1 MTNRQLEIIMRL
13 KDEVTKKLQGVEGAF
28 RRFSVS
34 IKEFA
39 GHLKRMGNDL
49 KFIGTELI
57 TLGASL
63 TGPLALAF
71 NSAGRYSKSV
81 SEEITRLKTV
91 TTVFQMDIAQAL
103 VPIMNTLTNV
113 LGRLYQAWESLGK
126 AKQQVIIQ
134 TAFLAGTFLTLG
146 GVLLRL
152 MGGIMKTAGTIITLV
167 RGLTP
172 IQWAIIAIVGAIALM
187 IQHWERVREVVMPI
201 LNGIE
206 IGANMVAIGFHK
218 IIGGMVDGIIRL
230 SLQWGDFLRVLG
242 SVPGPQQNV
251 FLKAAEGMDTVAS
264 RLRILS
270 QTSHQTV
277 TDLQKNIEEVFV
289 TGSGR
294 LVDFVDN
301 VKNNIED
308 IKRFLNQESTFDFSG
323 WEQKLKDLELQTKTM
338 GDVMQGV
345 ASQTARAM
353 AQSFSDGFYNLFTGQ
368 IKDVKDMFADFGR
381 SVLKILSD
389 VLAQLL
395 ISATIGR
402 VFGAFNLSGLTF
414 HQGGIVRAHSGY
426 LASDDVPIIAQAGE
440 GIISRKG
447 MASLGASNLQRL
459 NQGNGLN
466 GKGGGVMI
474 NINPVIQS
482 WDSRDIYRNRQMIT
496 GIVSEAIKSNTQLR
510 KVIKDY
516 A

>member
-13 KDEVTKKLQGVEGAF
+13 KDEVTKKLQGVEGTF
-28 RRFSVS
+28 RSFSLQM
-34 IKEFA
+34 KEFA
-39 GHLKRMGNDL
+39 GHLKRMGTDL
-49 KFIGTELI
+49 KRIGSEFIILGSLI
-57 TLGASL
+57 

-91 TTVFQMDIAQAL
+91 TTVFQISVAQTL
-103 VPIMNTLTNV
+103 VPIMNTLTNI
-113 LGRLYQAWESLGK
+113 LGRLYQAWDSLGK
-126 AKQQVIIQ
+126 VKQQMIIR
-134 TAFLAGTFLTLG
+134 TAFLTGTFLTLG

-152 MGGIMKTAGTIITLV
+152 VGGILKTAGTIITLV

-172 IQWAIIAIVGAIALM
+172 IQWAVIAIIGAIALM
-187 IQHWERVREVVMPI
+187 IKHWERVREVVMPI

-218 IIGGMVDGIIRL
+218 VIGGMVDGIIRL
-230 SLQWGDFLRVLG
+230 SLQWGDFLRVLAR
-242 SVPGPQQNV
+242 VPGPQQNV

-264 RLRILS
+264 RLRVLS
-270 QTSHQTV
+270 QTSNKTID
-277 TDLQKNIEEVFV
+277 DLQKNIEKVFV

-294 LVDFVDN
+294 MVNFVDN
-301 VKNNIED
+301 VKNNIDD
-308 IKRFLNQESTFDFSG
+308 IKRFLNQKSTFDFSG

-338 GDVMQGV
+338 GDVMRDV
-345 ASQTARAM
+345 AGQTAHAM
-353 AQSFSDGFYNLFTGQ
+353 GQAFSNGFYNLFTGQ
-368 IKDVKDMFADFGR
+368 IKNVKDMFADFGR

-395 ISATIGR
+395 ISATLGR
-402 VFGAFNLSGLTF
+402 AFGVFNISGLKF
-414 HQGGIVRAHSGY
+414 HQGGVVRAHSGY
-426 LASDDVPIIAQAGE
+426 LASDDVPIIAQSGE

-447 MASLGASNLQRL
+447 MAQLGAYNLQRL
-459 NQGNGLN
+459 NRGDGMT
-466 GKGGGVMI
+466 GGGVTI

-496 GIVSEAIKSNTQLR
+496 GIVSDAIKSNTQLR
-510 KVIKDY
+510 KIIKNY